1 MARFSM
7 LDIALVRRDPDRV
20 RLSLARRGADP
31 SIVDELLRCDE
42 EYRSALTATER
53 AKAEKNRLSASV
65 GQADDKAAAAR
76 EVRPKIDALSL
87 EIAASEERA
96 RALSTSGDSSP
107 LRAML
112 EQTPNLLDDS
122 VPDGNDEASN
132 VELRR
137 WGTPRAFDFEAKP
150 HWEIGEQL
158 GILDF
163 ARAAKLSGSRFAI
176 LTGAGARLSR
186 ALATFFLDRAQERG
200 YTEIAP
206 PLLVSRA
213 TMWSTGQLS
222 KFADAM
228 FEDRD
233 GDLFMIPTGE
243 VPLTAMRG
251 GEILEFLDLPQKYVA
266 HTPCF
271 RKEAGAA
278 GKDTRGLMRQ
288 HQFEK
293 VELVWLAAPEASFE
307 ALEILTR
314 DSEALLAELELPHR
328 VVALCAGDTGFNAAK
343 TYDIEVWVPSSNA
356 YREISSCSNCT
367 DFQARRAS
375 IRFRREPGAKPDF
388 VHTLNG
394 SALAI
399 GRTLIAILENYQQRD
414 GTVTVPEVLRPYAGF
429 DRIPA

>member
-20 RLSLARRGADP
+20 RRSLSRRGADP

-76 EVRPKIDALSL
+76 EVRPKIDALSS
-87 EIAASEERA
+87 EIAASEERS
-96 RALSTSGDSSP
+96 RTLSTSGESSP

-112 EQTPNLLDDS
+112 AQTPNLLDDS
-122 VPDGNDEASN
+122 VPDGTDEASN
-132 VELRR
+132 IELRR
-137 WGTPRAFDFEAKP
+137 WGTPRVFDFEARP

-163 ARAAKLSGSRFAI
+163 ARAAKLSGSRFAV

-186 ALATFFLDRAQERG
+186 ALATFFLDRAQGRG
-200 YTEIAP
+200 YREIAP

-233 GDLFMIPTGE
+233 GELFMIPTAE

-251 GEILEFLDLPQKYVA
+251 GEILESSDLPQKYVA

-307 ALEILTR
+307 ALEMLTR
-314 DSEALLAELELPHR
+314 DSEALLAELKLPHR
-328 VVALCAGDTGFNAAK
+328 VVALCAGDIGFNAAK

-375 IRFRREPGAKPDF
+375 IRFRREPGAKPEF

>member
-20 RLSLARRGADP
+20 RRSLARRGADP
-31 SIVDELLRCDE
+31 SIVDEFLRCDE
-42 EYRSALTATER
+42 EYRSALTAAEK
-53 AKAEKNRLSASV
+53 AKAEKNRLSATI
-65 GQADDKAAAAR
+65 GQAGDKAAAAR
-76 EVRPKIDALSL
+76 EVRPQIDALSS
-87 EIAASEERA
+87 EIAALEERA
-96 RALSTSGDSSP
+96 RALSTSGESSP
-107 LRAML
+107 LRALL

-122 VPDGNDEASN
+122 VPDGSDEASN

-137 WGTPRAFDFEAKP
+137 WGTPRDFDFPAKP

-163 ARAAKLSGSRFAI
+163 TRAAKLSGSRFAV
-176 LTGAGARLSR
+176 LGGAGARLSR
-186 ALATFFLDRAQERG
+186 ALAAFFLDRGRERG
-200 YTEIAP
+200 YLEIAP

-233 GDLFMIPTGE
+233 AGLFMIPTAE
-243 VPLTAMRG
+243 VPLTALRG
-251 GEILEFLDLPQKYVA
+251 DEILEFSELPQQYVA
-266 HTPCF
+266 YTPCF

-293 VELVWLAAPEASFE
+293 VELVWLTAPEASFE
-307 ALEILTR
+307 ALERLTR
-314 DSEALLAELELPHR
+314 DAESLLVELELPHR
-328 VVALCAGDTGFNAAK
+328 VVALCAGDIGFNAAK
-343 TYDIEVWVPSSNA
+343 TYDIEVWVPSNNA

-375 IRFRREPGAKPDF
+375 IRFRRERGAKPEF

-414 GTVTVPEVLRPYAGF
+414 GTVVVPEVLRPYAGF